1 MIPRFPYAS
10 LAAKDR
16 ISTGLPVVLTGG
28 CPLAGAANSTDWNFS
43 HLANVVSADFQAD
56 VYVSRTNR
64 FMYSD
69 DSKNRGGYEFTPPTR
84 KITMTFGEFADSF
97 VSDGVPVEEKK
108 YLQSSVVAEMGPE
121 MITEYSSKFN
131 LEYALLYKV
140 IGDWDA
146 LTTNLLLCG
155 PQGAVTP
162 LHFDEQQNM
171 FAQLWGQKR
180 VRLFAPDAFP
190 RLYPFPMGHPCD
202 RQSQVKLPATP
213 GSLELETEE
222 DRLRFPGFASLGA
235 AEQHAEVYA
244 DLNPGDVLYVPQYWW
259 HQMEALTDNTSLSW
273 WYKDITKASRAV
285 TVDGEGKHKV
295 DEAVVNLVAVRRNV
309 ENLIASSLGPK
320 NAHWFFL
327 AVAAGMVDF
336 PPDELEGGTESNA
349 DAETAWTPLVVDAAQ
364 REAVLPHFD
373 PSWSEVLLQAYK
385 MVRLL
390 PFYSS
395 HQKAKAFLRGLVQGR
410 FNAVTLRAASDA

>member
-1 MIPRFPYAS
+1 MIPRFPYES
-10 LAAKDR
+10 LAAKER
-16 ISTGLPVVLTGG
+16 ISLGLPVVLSGG
-28 CPLAGAANSTDWNFS
+28 CPLAANATDWSYS
-43 HLANVVSADFQAD
+43 HLANVVRADFQAD

-69 DSKNRGGYEFTPPTR
+69 DSKNRGGYAFTPPTR
-84 KITMTFGEFADSF
+84 KTTMTFGEFADGF
-97 VSDGVPVEEKK
+97 VVSDGGGPVEENK

-121 MITEYSSKFN
+121 MIKEYSSKFN

-140 IGDWDA
+140 VGDWDA

-180 VRLFAPDAFP
+180 VRLFPPDAFP

-202 RQSQVKLPATP
+202 RQSQVKLPETP

-222 DRLRFPGFASLGA
+222 DRRRFPGFALLGA
-235 AEQHAEVYA
+235 AEQHSEVYT
-244 DLNPGDVLYVPQYWW
+244 DLNPGEVLYVPQYWW

-273 WYKDITKASRAV
+273 WYKDTTKASRAV

-309 ENLIASSLGPK
+309 ENLIASSLSPK
-320 NAHWFFL
+320 AAHWFFL

-336 PPDELEGGTESNA
+336 PESNA
-349 DAETAWTPLVVDAAQ
+349 DAEPEAEAEAAWTPLVADAAQ
-364 REAVLPHFD
+364 REAVLPHLD
-373 PSWSEVLLQAYK
+373 PSWPDVLLQAYN

-390 PFYSS
+390 PFFSS
-395 HQKAKAFLRGLVQGR
+395 HSKAKAFLRGLVQGR
-410 FNAVTLRAASDA
+410 FNSVTLRAASDS